1 MRGLSLITVFL
12 LAGVARAQDAT
23 DKSALFEASMRQQW
37 EGIDQQIQLR
47 RIDKEALQVTG
58 KWREGEGAASPTS
71 GAGGRVVL
79 EYGTAMPR
87 ILCSPE
93 RLCDIELQPGERFV
107 GEPMIGD
114 QARWLVE
121 PAAAG
126 ASQHVVVKP
135 KFPDISTNLA
145 IYTDRRVYHLEL
157 QATKSEYMPF
167 VSFVYPEDRKAKWLQ
182 LAGMVSS
189 SDKAGPRS
197 EPDSKEYEIV
207 ATPGNLHFNYRVERE
222 GRWWIR
228 RNIDWEPKRVFDDG
242 EKTIIEMPRKVL
254 AREMPILLVRD
265 GDGKDKIVNFRT
277 KGQHFLVDRLFTHAV
292 LVKGVG
298 RRQERIGIYRE
309 ED

>member
-1 MRGLSLITVFL
+1 MRWVVFL
-12 LAGVARAQDAT
+12 MVFMSAVVARAQDAAE
-23 DKSALFEASMRQQW
+23 KSALFEASMRQQW
-37 EGIDQQIQLR
+37 EGIDEQIRLR

-58 KWREGEGAASPTS
+58 KWREGEGAAAPTS

-93 RLCDIELQPGERFV
+93 RLCDIELQPGERFI

-114 QARWLVE
+114 QARWIVE

-126 ASQHVVVKP
+126 MSQHVVVKP

-167 VSFVYPEDRKAKWLQ
+167 VSFAYPEDRKAKWLQ
-182 LAGMVSS
+182 LAGM
-189 SDKAGPRS
+189 AARS
-197 EPDSKEYEIV
+197 EKVAPRGEAESQEYEIV
-207 ATPGNLHFNYRVERE
+207 ATPGNLQFNYRVERE
-222 GRWWIR
+222 GRWLVR

-277 KGQHFLVDRLFTHAV
+277 KGQHFVVDRLFTHAV

-298 RRQERIGIYRE
+298 RHQERIGIYRE

>member
-1 MRGLSLITVFL
+1 MRGVLLIAVL
-12 LAGVARAQDAT
+12 LFSGLARAEEAT
-23 DKSALFEASMRQQW
+23 EKSALFEASMRQQW
-37 EGIDQQIQLR
+37 EGIDQQIRLR
-47 RIDKEALQVTG
+47 RIDKEALQMTG

-114 QARWLVE
+114 QARWIVE

-135 KFPDISTNLA
+135 KYADISTNLA

-157 QATKSEYMPF
+157 QATKKEYMPF
-167 VSFVYPEDRKAKWLQ
+167 VSFVYPEDRKAKWLE
-182 LAGMVSS
+182 LAGMTGGADQS
-189 SDKAGPRS
+189 APRV
-197 EPDSKEYEIV
+197 EADSTEYEIV
-207 ATPGNLHFNYRVERE
+207 ATPGNLHFNYRVKRE
-222 GRWWIR
+222 GRWRAR
-228 RNIDWEPKRVFDDG
+228 RHIDWEPKRVFDDG

-277 KGQHFLVDRLFTHAV
+277 KGAHIVVDRLFSRAV

-298 RRQERIGIYRE
+298 RRQERVGIYRE

>member
-1 MRGLSLITVFL
+1 MRGLVFL
-12 LAGVARAQDAT
+12 TVLLMAGLTEAQDTAE
-23 DKSALFEASMRQQW
+23 KSALLEASMRQQW
-37 EGIDQQIQLR
+37 AAIDQQIQLR
-47 RIDKEALQVTG
+47 RVDKEALQVTG
-58 KWREGEGAASPTS
+58 KWRQGEGAAAPTS

-114 QARWLVE
+114 QARWIVE

-157 QATKSEYMPF
+157 QATKSDYMPF

-182 LAGMVSS
+182 LAGMTADAEKV
-189 SDKAGPRS
+189 GPRS
-197 EPDSKEYEIV
+197 EARSREYEIST
-207 ATPGNLHFNYRVERE
+207 APGNLNFNYRLERE
-222 GRWWIR
+222 GRWRVR
-228 RNIDWEPKRVFDDG
+228 RKIDWVPKRVFDDG
-242 EKTIIEMPRKVL
+242 EKTIIEMPREVL

-265 GDGKDKIVNFRT
+265 GGKDKIVNFRT
-277 KGQHFLVDRLFTHAV
+277 KGVHFIVDRLFSHAV

-298 RRQERIGIYRE
+298 RKQERIGIYRE

>member
-1 MRGLSLITVFL
+1 MRGVVLITVL
-12 LAGVARAQDAT
+12 LWAVCARAQSAT
-23 DKSALFEASMRQQW
+23 EKSALFEAAMRQQW
-37 EGIDQQIQLR
+37 EGIDQQVRLR
-47 RIDKEALQVTG
+47 RIDKEALRVTDN
-58 KWREGEGAASPTS
+58 WRQGNDSALPSG

-79 EYGTAMPR
+79 EYGAAMPR

-114 QARWLVE
+114 QARWIVE

-135 KFPDISTNLA
+135 KYPDISTNLA

-157 QATKSEYMPF
+157 QSTKSDYMPF

-182 LAGMVSS
+182 LAARTGE
-189 SDKAGPRS
+189 AGKISASGDSRS
-197 EPDSKEYEIV
+197 GEYEI
-207 ATPGNLHFNYRVERE
+207 AAAPGSLHFNYRVKRE
-222 GRWWIR
+222 GRWRVR
-228 RNIDWEPKRVFDDG
+228 RRIDWEPKRVFDDG
-242 EKTIIEMPRKVL
+242 EKTIIEMPRRVL
-254 AREMPILLVRD
+254 SREMPILLVRD
-265 GDGKDKIVNFRT
+265 GDGKDKIVNFRV
-277 KGQHFLVDRLFTHAV
+277 KGQHFVVDRIFTRAV

>member
-1 MRGLSLITVFL
+1 MRGLVLITVL
-12 LAGVARAQDAT
+12 LVAGLAEAQDAE
-23 DKSALFEASMRQQW
+23 KSALFEASMRQQW
-37 EGIDQQIQLR
+37 AAIDQQIQLR

-58 KWREGEGAASPTS
+58 QWREGEGAAAPTS

-93 RLCDIELQPGERFV
+93 RLCDIELQAGERFV

-114 QARWLVE
+114 QARWIVE

-135 KFPDISTNLA
+135 KFPDVSTNLA

-157 QATKSEYMPF
+157 QATRSDYMPF

-182 LAGMVSS
+182 LAGMTGGPE
-189 SDKAGPRS
+189 KAAQRS
-197 EPDSKEYEIV
+197 EARSREYEIST
-207 ATPGNLHFNYRVERE
+207 APGNLNFNYRLERE
-222 GRWWIR
+222 GRRRVR
-228 RNIDWEPKRVFDDG
+228 RNIDWVPKRVFDDG
-242 EKTIIEMPRKVL
+242 EKTIIEMPRTVL

-265 GDGKDKIVNFRT
+265 GGKDKIVNFRT
-277 KGQHFLVDRLFTHAV
+277 KGIHFIVDRLFSHAV

-298 RRQERIGIYRE
+298 RKQERVGIYRE